1 MPHALS
7 PERGI
12 PSFSGER
19 LYVNDGLLRPEQV
32 GALRQ
37 STPDMSMEE
46 LRCRYNEDG
55 YVYLKGLLPKE
66 DVLKAREE
74 YFNMLSPSGVLKP
87 GTQPVEGIFDPEKNP
102 ANYPGIGAG
111 AAGGNG
117 RPGEDTA
124 KNFVDLALQA
134 HYADWYKEKFCKH
147 PALKDFIARMTGWGE
162 ENTLPVR
169 RSLLRNN
176 TPGNKAIG
184 VHYDQIFLRYGE
196 PTSVTAWVPM
206 GDVSLTGGGLIY
218 LENGHTLGQEVEAD
232 FTAKAKA
239 SGLTDEEAKY
249 AFNQN
254 MLSTGLLADG
264 AREYSDTF
272 DRKWLVTS
280 YEAGDVVLHTPFAI
294 HASTM
299 NYDPNNVIR
308 VGTDLRFVDS
318 SKPWDKRWDKDYSF
332 NDGV

>member
-1 MPHALS
+1 MPHSES
-7 PERGI
+7 PERDV
-12 PSFSGER
+12 PSFSGEK
-19 LYVNDGLLRPEQV
+19 LYVNDGLLKPTQV
-32 GALRQ
+32 GALKESR
-37 STPDMSMEE
+37 PDVPMEE
-46 LRCRYNEDG
+46 LWRRYNEDG
-55 YVYLKGLLPKE
+55 YVFLKGLLPRE
-66 DVLKAREE
+66 DVLEARKE
-74 YFNMLSPSGVLKP
+74 YFSTLAPSGVLKP
-87 GTQPVEGIFDPEKNP
+87 GTQPVEGVFDPAKNP
-102 ANYPGIGAG
+102 ADYPGIGAG
-111 AAGGNG
+111 ATGGNG
-117 RPGEDTA
+117 RPGEETA
-124 KNFVDLALQA
+124 KQFVDLALQA

-147 PALKDFIARMTGWGE
+147 PVLKEFIARMTGWGD
-162 ENTLPVR
+162 ENTLAVR

-218 LENGHTLGQEVEAD
+218 LENGNIESTTDVKPGHTLGREVEAD

-239 SGLTDEEAKY
+239 SGLTDEQAKY

-264 AREYSDTF
+264 AKEYSETF
-272 DRKWLVTS
+272 NRRWL
-280 YEAGDVVLHTPFAI
+280 I

-299 NYDPNNVIR
+299 NYDPTNVIR

>member
-1 MPHALS
+1 MPHAIS
-7 PERGI
+7 SEQDA
-12 PSFSGER
+12 PSFRGEK
-19 LYVNDGLLRPEQV
+19 LFVNDGLLRADQV
-32 GALRQ
+32 GELKQ
-37 STPDMSMEE
+37 SFPDMPLEE
-46 LRCRYNEDG
+46 IRQRYNEDG
-55 YVYLKGLLPKE
+55 YVFLRGLLPKE

-87 GTQPVEGIFDPEKNP
+87 GTQPVDGIFDAEKD
-102 ANYPGIGAG
+102 AADFPGIGAG

-117 RPGEDTA
+117 RPGAETA
-124 KNFVDLALQA
+124 DKFVDLALQA
-134 HYADWYKEKFCKH
+134 HYADWYKETFCKH
-147 PALKDFIARMTGWGE
+147 PVLRNFIAQLTGWGE
-162 ENTLPVR
+162 NTLGVR

-184 VHYDQIFLRYGE
+184 VHYDQIFLRHGE
-196 PTSVTAWVPM
+196 PTSVTAWIPM

-218 LENGHTLGQEVEAD
+218 LERGHTLGREIEAD
-232 FTAKAKA
+232 FTRKATE
-239 SGLTDEEAKY
+239 SGLTEEEAKN

-264 AREYSDTF
+264 PREYSDTF
-272 DRKWLVTS
+272 ERRWLVTS
-280 YEAGDVVLHTPFAI
+280 YEAGDVVLHNPFAI

-299 NYDPNNVIR
+299 NFDPSNIIR

-318 SKPWDKRWDKDYSF
+318 SKPWDKRWDHDYRF

>member
-7 PERGI
+7 SERHV
-12 PSFSGER
+12 PSFEGQR
-19 LYVNDGLLRPEQV
+19 LYVNDGLLNPERV

-37 STPDMSMEE
+37 SSPDMPLEE
-46 LRCRYNEDG
+46 LRRRYNDDG
-55 YVYLKGLLPKE
+55 YVFLKGLLPKE

-74 YFNMLSPSGVLKP
+74 YFSMLAPSGVLKP
-87 GTQPVEGIFDPEKNP
+87 GTQPVEGIFDADKDP
-102 ANYPGIGAG
+102 ADYPGIGAG
-111 AAGGNG
+111 AAAGNG
-117 RPGEDTA
+117 RPGEETA
-124 KNFVDLALQA
+124 EQFVDLALQA

-147 PALKDFIARMTGWGE
+147 PALKAFIARMTGWGD
-162 ENTLPVR
+162 ENTLAVR

-184 VHYDQIFLRYGE
+184 VHYDQIFLRHGE
-196 PTSVTAWVPM
+196 PTSVTAWVPL

-218 LENGHTLGQEVEAD
+218 LENGHTLGREVEAD
-232 FTAKAKA
+232 FTTKAEA
-239 SGLTDEEAKY
+239 SGLTEAEAKY

-264 AREYSDTF
+264 AREYSETF
-272 DRKWLVTS
+272 ERRWLVTS
-280 YEAGDVVLHTPFAI
+280 YEAGDVVLHNPFAI

-308 VGTDLRFVDS
+308 VGTDLRFVDA
-318 SKPWDKRWDKDYSF
+318 SKPWDKRWDKDYEF